1 VEVSPL
7 VGDNRGMAVCG
18 RCGTEIPSGAR
29 FCPACGA
36 PVVAGGPTEER
47 KLATVLFADLVG
59 STAIAD
65 SQDPERT
72 RVLLERFYGAMA
84 EEIDRAGGTIE
95 KFAGDA
101 VMAVFGVP
109 SALEDHAERAL
120 HAALAMRRGLA
131 QLFGG
136 QLELRI
142 GVNTG
147 DVVVGQA
154 REGSSLVSGDPVNV
168 AARLEQAAAPGAILV
183 GERTV
188 SAARGAFEFEEPAVL
203 AAKGKP
209 EGVAA
214 RRLVGALSLMRPRGV
229 SGLARAFVGRDQELE
244 RLSGAYRAA
253 AQQRR
258 PRLVTILGDAGIG
271 KTRLVRELWERLPE
285 QKPEPFRRTGRCLS
299 YGTGTA
305 YWALGEVLKEHL
317 GLLESDPPELALER
331 LGGREIL
338 GLTLGLD
345 VARDLHPLAAR
356 DRLQD
361 AWADFL
367 SEVVAERPA
376 VVLIED
382 IHWAEAQLLDL
393 LEYVLGSMQGPLL
406 LVATARPEFL
416 ERRPGWGARAGGEL
430 LELQPLSARDSVRM
444 LDEMLVGG
452 LPAKLRELVVERA
465 EGNPFYV
472 EELVGVL
479 IDRGLLSCRD
489 GGWELVELPS
499 ESTIPDSVQAVLAAR
514 IDLLGAAEKSAL
526 QAAAVIGRVFWT
538 GPVYELV
545 EGKPDLRVLEDR
557 DFVRR
562 RAGSSMAGE
571 REYVIKHALTR
582 EVAYGS
588 LPRARRARMHAA
600 FAAWLERRRQGRDEL
615 ASLLAHHYAEA
626 VRPDDADLA
635 WPGEEAE
642 LERLRAKALL
652 WLETAAE
659 FAMRRYEIEDAL
671 ELLYMTLSLQPDEE
685 AQARV
690 WRAVGKANALKF
702 DGEAFW
708 TAMESSLKVCSNKAT
723 CADTYSELA
732 FQTAIRS
739 SMWAKRPDG
748 ELVAGW
754 IEEALE
760 LSEVESVGRA
770 KALIARSFWER
781 NTPEAA
787 REASELAERSG
798 DIELRSYAWGAR
810 GTVAFGE
817 ADFESAL
824 TWSQRRLNVKDEI
837 SDPDHV
843 AEIYELAIPS
853 CCANARFAEAR
864 RLAAEHDAIVE
875 PLSDHHR
882 LHGIAVLLEVEE
894 ICGGWNRILD
904 LADRTEVAV
913 AANLTTP
920 CVRNA
925 RALLLTA
932 LAAAHAGH
940 EEAARHYERR
950 AEEVATEGY
959 DLVLAAPRTWLALLR
974 GEIDELDR
982 LEPVDL
988 ARVKHEYALPA
999 AAARLDALAALKE
1012 RWLVERDAPPLLQP
1026 GTYLEPFALRAL
1038 GAVRE
1043 DELLI
1048 EQAANHFDAMTL
1060 DWHAEQTRKHLAP
1073 T

>member
-1 VEVSPL
+1 
-7 VGDNRGMAVCG
+7 
-18 RCGTEIPSGAR
+18 
-29 FCPACGA
+29 
-36 PVVAGGPTEER
+36 VADERPTEER

-59 STAIAD
+59 STALSG

-72 RVLLERFYGAMA
+72 RVLLDRFYDVMS
-84 EEIDRAGGTIE
+84 EEIERAGGTIE

-101 VMAVFGVP
+101 VMAAFGAP

-120 HAALAMRRGLA
+120 HAALAMQRRLA
-131 QLFGG
+131 ELAEG

-142 GVNTG
+142 GINTG
-147 DVVVGQA
+147 EVVVGQA
-154 REGSSLVSGDPVNV
+154 RAGSSFVSGDAVNV

-188 SAARGAFEFEEPAVL
+188 AAARGAFEFEQPALVE
-203 AAKGKP
+203 AKGKP
-209 EGVAA
+209 EGVVA
-214 RRLVGALSLMRPRGV
+214 RRLVRALSLMRPRGV
-229 SGLARAFVGRDQELE
+229 SGLGRAFIGRDRELE
-244 RLSGAYRAA
+244 RLGDGYRATVD
-253 AQQRR
+253 QRR
-258 PRLVTILGDAGIG
+258 PRLVTILGDAGVG
-271 KTRLVRELWERLPE
+271 KTRLVREFLEQLPE
-285 QKPEPFRRTGRCLS
+285 QRPEPLRRTGRCLS

-305 YWALGEVLKEHL
+305 YWALGEVLREHL
-317 GLLESDPPELALER
+317 GLLENDAPEVALDR
-331 LGGREIL
+331 LGAREIL

-356 DRLQD
+356 DRFQD
-361 AWADFL
+361 AWAEFL
-367 SEVVAERPA
+367 TDLVAERPA
-376 VVLIED
+376 VLLIED
-382 IHWAEAQLLDL
+382 IHWAETQLLDL
-393 LEYVLGSMQGPLL
+393 LEHVLGSAEGPLL
-406 LVATARPEFL
+406 VIATARPEL
-416 ERRPGWGARAGGEL
+416 LQRRPGWGARAGGEL
-430 LELQPLSARDSVRM
+430 LELEPLSAQDCVRM
-444 LDEMLVGG
+444 LDEMLAGG
-452 LPAKLRELVVERA
+452 LPAELGELVVERA
-465 EGNPFYV
+465 EGNPFFV
-472 EELVGVL
+472 EELLGVL
-479 IDRGLLSCRD
+479 IDRGLLAREN
-489 GGWELVELPS
+489 GGWVLHELPN
-499 ESTIPDSVQAVLAAR
+499 EFAVPDSVQAVLAAR

-545 EGKPDLRVLEDR
+545 EATPDLRVLEDR

-571 REYVIKHALTR
+571 REYLIKHALTR
-582 EVAYGS
+582 EVAYES
-588 LPRARRARMHAA
+588 LPRARRPRMHSV
-600 FAAWLERRRQGRDEL
+600 FAAWLELRAPGRDDL
-615 ASLLAHHYAEA
+615 ASLIAHHYADA
-626 VRPDDADLA
+626 VRPEHADLA
-635 WPGEEAE
+635 WGGQEEE
-642 LERLRAKALL
+642 LERLRGKALL
-652 WLETAAE
+652 WLDAAAQ
-659 FAMRRYEIEDAL
+659 FAMRRYEIEGAL
-671 ELLYMTLSLQPDEE
+671 ELLHRALSLHPDEE
-685 AQARV
+685 AEARV
-690 WRAVGKANALKF
+690 WQAVGKANALKF

-708 TAMESSLKVCSNKAT
+708 TAMQSSLKVCSNKAT

-739 SMWAKRPDG
+739 SMWAKRPDR

-754 IEEALE
+754 IEQALE
-760 LSEVESVGRA
+760 LSEPGSDSRA

-781 NTPEAA
+781 NTPDAA
-787 REASELAERSG
+787 REASELAERSA
-798 DIELRSYAWGAR
+798 DVELRSYAWGAR

-824 TWSQRRLNVKDEI
+824 TWAQRRLDVKNEI

-853 CCANARFAEAR
+853 HCANGLFAEAR
-864 RLAAEHDAIVE
+864 RLAAEHDAVVE

-894 ICGGWNRILD
+894 LCGGWNRILD
-904 LADRTEVAV
+904 LADRTEAAV
-913 AANLTTP
+913 EANLTTP

-925 RALLLTA
+925 RSLLLIA
-932 LAAAHAGH
+932 LAAAYSGDN
-940 EEAARHYERR
+940 ETARHYEQR

-974 GEIDELDR
+974 GKIAALDR

-1012 RWLVERDAPPLLQP
+1012 RSLVERDGPPLLRP

-1048 EQAANHFDAMTL
+1048 EQAADHFDAMGL
-1060 DWHAEQTRKHLAP
+1060 DWHAEQSRKLLAP
-1073 T
+1073 R